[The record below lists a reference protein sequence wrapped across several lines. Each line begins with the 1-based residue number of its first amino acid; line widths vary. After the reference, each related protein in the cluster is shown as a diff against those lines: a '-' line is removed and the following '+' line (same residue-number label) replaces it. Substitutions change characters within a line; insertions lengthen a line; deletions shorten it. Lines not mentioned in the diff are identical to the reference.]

1 MKDSTQQSESNAFRL
16 LDLPRE
22 IYLSILELVLIHPG
36 PICLHPHG
44 QLIDNTLETKASNPT
59 TSPNTTTLTNQTQLK
74 RLILPPAI
82 TRTSRLLR
90 QDGLRLFYE
99 RNVFHGLNW
108 TNPRPNEWLSLIPA
122 EIRKQA
128 RGSFFLSSLWSK
140 EEIAVFLV
148 SRAMGFDGKAFELV
162 ETGVRGGK
170 RKLAVCGQVAEGR
183 VFEVRFL

>member
-1 MKDSTQQSESNAFRL
+1 MDSTEQPKSKPFRL

-59 TSPNTTTLTNQTQLK
+59 TSPATRTSTDQTKLK
-74 RLILPPAI
+74 NLILPPPI
-82 TRTSRLLR
+82 TRTNRLLR

-99 RNVFHGLNW
+99 RNIFHGLNW
-108 TNPRPNEWLSLIPA
+108 TNPRPNEWLSLVPVKV
-122 EIRKQA
+122 RKEV
-128 RGSFFLSSLWSK
+128 RGGFCLSSLWSK

-148 SRAMGFDGKAFELV
+148 SRAMGFDGKPFELV
-162 ETGVRGGK
+162 ETEVGVGEG
-170 RKLAVCGQVAEGR
+170 KLAMCAQVAEGR